1 MTIRSLPAIVFMLA
15 LLASCA
21 PMSPYEA
28 VNSPALLK
36 TVEKARTYKDH
47 YALTKQFENLAEE
60 MRARANE
67 QRKLLDHYQEKSY
80 LYGRLAQDQQSHTW
94 ALMQRYEH
102 AAKASLGKAALH
114 RQIAARL
121 EQEGYVVPSHQA
133 AGGVSDPQQ
142 TNNWS
147 N

>member
-1 MTIRSLPAIVFMLA
+1 
-15 LLASCA
+15 
-21 PMSPYEA
+21 MSPYEA

-36 TVEKARTYKDH
+36 TVEEARTYKDH

-60 MRARANE
+60 MCARANK

-94 ALMQRYEH
+94 ALMQRYEQ

-121 EQEGYVVPSHQA
+121 EQEGYGAPTQQA
-133 AGGVSDPQQ
+133 AGGSDPQQ
-142 TNNWS
+142 NHNRS

>member
-1 MTIRSLPAIVFMLA
+1 MTIRSFPAIVFMLVQ
-15 LLASCA
+15 LSSCA

-36 TVEKARTYKDH
+36 TVEEARTYKDH
-47 YALTKQFENLAEE
+47 YALTKHFENLAEE

-94 ALMQRYEH
+94 ALMQRYEQ

-121 EQEGYVVPSHQA
+121 EQEGYGAPTQQA
-133 AGGVSDPQQ
+133 AGSSDPQQ
-142 TNNWS
+142 NHNRS

>member
-1 MTIRSLPAIVFMLA
+1 MTIRSFPAIVF
-15 LLASCA
+15 LLVLLSSCA

-36 TVEKARTYKDH
+36 TVEEARTYKDH
-47 YALTKQFENLAEE
+47 CALTKHFENLAEE

-121 EQEGYVVPSHQA
+121 EQEGYVVSSHQA
-133 AGGVSDPQQ
+133 VDGISNPQQ

>member
-1 MTIRSLPAIVFMLA
+1 MTIRSFPAIVFMLVQ
-15 LLASCA
+15 LSSCA

-36 TVEKARTYKDH
+36 TVEEARTYKDH
-47 YALTKQFENLAEE
+47 YALTKRFEHLAEE

-94 ALMQRYEH
+94 ALMQRYEQ

-121 EQEGYVVPSHQA
+121 EQEGYGAPTQQA
-133 AGGVSDPQQ
+133 AGGSDPQQ
-142 TNNWS
+142 NHNRS

>member
-1 MTIRSLPAIVFMLA
+1 
-15 LLASCA
+15 
-21 PMSPYEA
+21 
-28 VNSPALLK
+28 
-36 TVEKARTYKDH
+36 
-47 YALTKQFENLAEE
+47 

-94 ALMQRYEH
+94 ALMQRYEQ
-102 AAKASLGKAALH
+102 AAKASLGKATLH

-121 EQEGYVVPSHQA
+121 EQEGYIVSSQA
-133 AGGVSDPQQ
+133 SGGVSNPQQ

>member
-1 MTIRSLPAIVFMLA
+1 
-15 LLASCA
+15 
-21 PMSPYEA
+21 MSPYET

-36 TVEKARTYKDH
+36 TVEEARTYKDH

-114 RQIAARL
+114 RQIATRL
-121 EQEGYVVPSHQA
+121 EQEGYGVPSQQA
-133 AGGVSDPQQ
+133 AGGSDPQQ
-142 TNNWS
+142 NHNRS

>member
-1 MTIRSLPAIVFMLA
+1 MTIRSFPAIVF
-15 LLASCA
+15 LLVLLSSCA

-36 TVEKARTYKDH
+36 TVEEARTYKDH

-121 EQEGYVVPSHQA
+121 EQEGYGAPTQQA
-133 AGGVSDPQQ
+133 AGSSDPQQ
-142 TNNWS
+142 NHNRS